1 MGMNSVAA
9 TFRVV
14 PLGTNSCELGLS
26 DEDWGAFWFWG
37 VRVEEGIC
45 LVGNMVGVY
54 GVVLGRNSTE
64 LGFSCD
70 CDADVN
76 GEKGCAA
83 GLSLVG
89 MSAGVVSSWVWGVDS
104 FVPSLRA
111 ALISLAKREVPADTV
126 SLVEP
131 GFSSL
136 PSGCCD
142 GVFPF
147 VAVEASLCCC
157 CCEVRDDC
165 PVLWGGV
172 TSAN

>member
-14 PLGTNSCELGLS
+14 PLGTNSCELGLR
-26 DEDWGAFWFWG
+26 DEDWGVFWFWG

-45 LVGNMVGVY
+45 LAENVVGVY
-54 GVVLGRNSTE
+54 GVVLGRNSAE

-83 GLSLVG
+83 GLSFIG
-89 MSAGVVSSWVWGVDS
+89 MSAGEVNSWLWGVAT

-111 ALISLAKREVPADTV
+111 ALSSLAKGGVPADTV

-131 GFSSL
+131 EFSPL
-136 PSGCCD
+136 MSGCCD
-142 GVFPF
+142 EIFPF

-157 CCEVRDDC
+157 CCEVGDNC